1 MPDVRVRVPWHR
13 RAMAISGVTPG
24 PAPIAPALPSHDHR
38 ATVAPATASA
48 AAAGVRPEIQALRAL
63 AVGLVVIY
71 HLWPAAVP
79 GGFIGVDVFFAI
91 SGFLITSM
99 LLRELDREGTIR
111 LAAFWARRARRL
123 LPAALVT
130 LLACAVATIALVPL
144 FYREGFLG
152 DIRASAAY
160 VQNWHL
166 AAIETDY
173 FASEGAPSPV
183 QHFWS
188 LSAEEQ
194 FYLAWPLLL
203 ALALVVAR

>member
-99 LLRELDREGTIR
+99 LLREIDREGTIR
-111 LAAFWARRARRL
+111 LWQFYARRARRI
-123 LPAALVT
+123 LPASLVT
-130 LLACAVATIALVPL
+130 LGSVGIATILFVPL
-144 FYREGFLG
+144 SYWSQFFG
-152 DIRASAAY
+152 DLTASTTY
-160 VQNWHL
+160 VQNWH
-166 AAIETDY
+166 
-173 FASEGAPSPV
+173 
-183 QHFWS
+183 
-188 LSAEEQ
+188 
-194 FYLAWPLLL
+194 
-203 ALALVVAR
+203 